1 MDEPVDR
8 IEPIVRVE
16 NVVASA
22 ALSHRLDLHEIVKN
36 FPDVEYRPEQFPG
49 LVFRLKDPKTATLI
63 FGSGKMVCTGAR
75 SEKFAHKALQLVLK
89 SLKKGGIVIKGKLE
103 VKVVNIV
110 ASANLNGS
118 IDLIA
123 LYGSEREMR
132 GRILYEPEQFPGL
145 IYRMQEPK
153 VVFLLFTSGKLV
165 CTGARKEEDVHKA
178 IAILYDRLE
187 QKELIYH
194 EEEY

>member
-1 MDEPVDR
+1 MVESIDP
-8 IEPIVRVE
+8 IEPIVKVE

-75 SEKFAHKALQLVLK
+75 SAKFAHKALQKVLK
-89 SLKKGGIVIKGKLE
+89 SLKKGGIVITGKLE

-110 ASANLNGS
+110 ASGNLHGS

-145 IYRMQEPK
+145 IYRMHDPK
-153 VVFLLFTSGKLV
+153 AVLLLFQSGSLV
-165 CTGARKEEDVHKA
+165 CTGARKEADVYAAVDKVSE
-178 IAILYDRLE
+178 ILHEIDALE
-187 QKELIYH
+187 EGQ
-194 EEEY
+194 